1 MSHIEDRK
9 NDYGIHEYIRN
20 TKISIKGNI
29 KRYFEDFH
37 VYEMTLNNEICHLT
51 KIWDK
56 HKILEDFK
64 QQNKILSGEGVLD
77 GLNFKFSDDIYNSME
92 EIGIT
97 KRSIK
102 CIITFINLL
111 GLIKELTKND
121 DITPKLL
128 KLGSRGKLA
137 SICQVI
143 VQMKRDHI
151 QTSHINKEISNVLLY
166 NDTNRDTDYME
177 NTIQQYNDAKE
188 RRRKFHHL
196 IKKKFPFLTSQT
208 IETSAI
214 QILKDTK
221 LANINQL
228 NEETSFLLKKFDI
241 YLSMN
246 ISHELQPFINSEKF
260 HTRLYNEQIEDSS
273 SITADHDYFILKP
286 SNHYV
291 YSLRDLNLQDKSWQ
305 ESDIISDN
313 NNLDT
318 LEININKRRRCNS
331 YVAKMFSR
339 KNSDERW
346 DSSISDYIHFNIY
359 KENRDTMDV
368 INMLCKCLQ
377 RSDQSFGIAGLK
389 DRRGITVQRA
399 SAYRVTKEQI
409 INATLSKAWDR
420 NVRICSIT
428 PSCKPIKIGDL
439 KGNLFHV
446 VIRNLFLVNNLGKK
460 TKIEGNLNENTCTK
474 LTFNTIKMLV
484 DSIKSQGFINYYG
497 LQRFG
502 TSKIPTYK
510 VGIELVKKN
519 WESAFQLILGYDPHN
534 EQASN
539 KANMKPMEIIEY
551 IKRGDFCKYLK
562 LASSHLYI
570 ERNLVLNLQREI
582 KKQGEKN
589 GNETLV
595 NHNLDISPNIYKR
608 CLDHIPKGSYWLY
621 IHSLQSLIFN
631 IVASERIR
639 KFGKK
644 PVIGDL
650 VINKSNDSVQFEDD
664 MDISISSKY
673 TNHSIIAIEHETDLS
688 KYNIEDIVL
697 SLPGDEINYP
707 PNLFEFYI
715 EIWQKY
721 TGMSIEKDNI
731 GLPGS
736 YRNLVVIPK
745 HADFIAIE
753 KVPNNEDPKS
763 DFFIE
768 SKLLKSDLDILL
780 DNKEYQNFIEDNRIH
795 PICQSGINVIT
806 SDVGD
811 SNITAAIF
819 TCILPKSSYVT
830 MALRE
835 LLGSMPIENK

>member
-9 NDYGIHEYIRN
+9 DDYGIHEYIRD
-20 TKISIKGNI
+20 TKTSIKGNI

-51 KIWDK
+51 EIWDK
-56 HKILEDFK
+56 HKILENFK
-64 QQNKILSGEGVLD
+64 QQNKILSGEGILD
-77 GLNFKFSDDIYNSME
+77 GLSFELSDDLYNIME

-111 GLIKELTKND
+111 GLIKELIKND

-128 KLGSRGKLA
+128 KLDSKGKLA

-143 VQMKRDHI
+143 VQMKCDHI
-151 QTSHINKEISNVLLY
+151 QTSHIKKEISNVLLH
-166 NDTNRDTDYME
+166 NDTNKDKNYIR
-177 NTIQQYNDAKE
+177 NTIQQYDNAKE

-196 IKKKFPFLTSQT
+196 IKKEFPFLTSQT
-208 IETSAI
+208 IETSTI

-228 NEETSFLLKKFDI
+228 DEEISFLLREFDI
-241 YLSMN
+241 YLSMD
-246 ISHELQPFINSEKF
+246 ISHELRPFINSEKF
-260 HTRLYNEQIEDSS
+260 YTRLHDEQIGDNS
-273 SITADHDYFILKP
+273 SITANHDYFILRP

-291 YSLRDLNLQDKSWQ
+291 YSLRDLNLKDKTLQ
-305 ESDIISDN
+305 ESDIISNN

-318 LEININKRRRCNS
+318 LEININKRRRRDS
-331 YVAKMFSR
+331 YIAKMFSR

-346 DSSISDYIHFNIY
+346 DNSVPDYIHFNIY

-389 DRRGITVQRA
+389 DRRGITIQRA

-420 NVRICSIT
+420 NVRICSII

-439 KGNLFHV
+439 DGNLFHV
-446 VIRNLFLVNNLGKK
+446 VIRNLFLVNNLSEKVE
-460 TKIEGNLNENTCTK
+460 IEGNLDESKCTK

-519 WESAFQLILGYDPHN
+519 WEGAFQLILGYDFHN
-534 EQASN
+534 KQASN
-539 KANMKPMEIIEY
+539 GDNVESIEIIEY
-551 IKRGDFCKYLK
+551 IKRGDFRKYLE

-589 GNETLV
+589 GNKALV
-595 NHNLDISPNIYKR
+595 NNNLDISPNIYKR

-644 PVIGDL
+644 PVVGDL
-650 VINKSNDSVQFEDD
+650 VISKSNDSVQSEDN
-664 MDISISSKY
+664 MDISINSKY
-673 TNHSIIAIEHETDLS
+673 TNHSIIAIEHEIDLS

-697 SLPGDEINYP
+697 SLPGDEVIYP

-715 EIWQKY
+715 EVWQKY

-753 KVPNNEDPKS
+753 KIPNNEDPKS
-763 DFFIE
+763 DFFVE

-780 DNKEYQNFIEDNRIH
+780 DNREYQSCSEYNRIH

-806 SDVGD
+806 SDVGE

-835 LLGSMPIENK
+835 LLGCMPIENK